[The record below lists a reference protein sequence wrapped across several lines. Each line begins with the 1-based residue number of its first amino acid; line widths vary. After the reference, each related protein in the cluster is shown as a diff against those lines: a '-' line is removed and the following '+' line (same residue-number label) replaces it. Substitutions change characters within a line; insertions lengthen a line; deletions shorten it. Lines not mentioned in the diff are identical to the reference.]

1 MPKVRIPK
9 IVRLAEQ
16 VEEDIRSRGLR
27 AGDPY
32 MNAAELAREL
42 RVSASTANRVLQIL
56 DERGVVER
64 ARKKGTLVSNPS
76 PEGPLRTIKRV
87 HMLTFQASVRPVG
100 VMTDPVIVGIQHK
113 LPGSMVQ
120 FNFLSSVVDADQVR
134 RLLDEARRSPD
145 PVGIVLTRAPFAA
158 QKMVEESGIPTV
170 VHGYLQP
177 SVGKLAWITID
188 YDEIGCLL
196 GRFVRDREAKRVA
209 VVIPE
214 QPLLPG
220 DYRLLDRLREELG
233 QANYG
238 PGDLQIAC
246 LPRDDDAVAAWFS
259 EHVPLGS
266 GRTVVACYRD
276 YHVPG
281 VRKALRKAGVRRAAC
296 DIVAIDEHWSATRK
310 NGGGLARIVSP
321 ASEFEV
327 GAAIAELLL
336 DQLKGRG
343 GKGMHRIFPVELV
356 EGV

>member
-16 VEEDIRSRGLR
+16 VESDIRSRGLQ

-87 HMLTFQASVRPVG
+87 HMLTFQASARPVG

-113 LPGSMVQ
+113 LPGSMIQ
-120 FNFLSSVVDADQVR
+120 FNFLSSVVDAEQVR

-158 QKMVEESGIPTV
+158 QKMVEDSGVPTV

-177 SVGKLAWITID
+177 SVSRLAWITID
-188 YDEIGCLL
+188 YGEIGRLL
-196 GRFVRDREAKRVA
+196 GACVRERNARRVA

-220 DYRLLDRLREELG
+220 DYHLLDRLGSELG
-233 QANYG
+233 QGKYR
-238 PGDLQIAC
+238 PGDLQVGC
-246 LPRDDDAVAAWFS
+246 LPRDDDAVAAWFGA
-259 EHVPLGS
+259 HVALGD

-281 VRKALRKAGVRRAAC
+281 VRKALRKAGVKRDAC
-296 DIVAIDEHWSATRK
+296 DIVVIDEHWSGGRK
-310 NGGGLARIVSP
+310 SGGDVARIVSP
-321 ASEFEV
+321 VSEFDV
-327 GAAIAELLL
+327 GVDIAELLI
-336 DQLKGRG
+336 DQLKRKR
-343 GKGMHRIFPVELV
+343 GKGKHRVFPVELV
-356 EGV
+356 A

>member
-16 VEEDIRSRGLR
+16 VAGDIRSRGLK

-64 ARKKGTLVSNPS
+64 ARKKGTLVSDPS

-87 HMLTFQASVRPVG
+87 HMLTFQASARPVG

-113 LPGSMVQ
+113 LPGSMIQ
-120 FNFLSSVVDADQVR
+120 FNFLSSVVNADHVK

-158 QKMVEESGIPTV
+158 QKMVEESGVPTV

-177 SVGKLAWITID
+177 SIGKLAWITID
-188 YDEIGCLL
+188 YDEIGRLL
-196 GRFVRDREAKRVA
+196 GRFVREQKARRIV

-220 DYRLLDRLREELG
+220 DYRLLARLREELG
-233 QANYG
+233 KGAYG
-238 PGDLQIAC
+238 PGDLHIGC
-246 LPRDDDAVAAWFS
+246 LPRDDDAVAAWLT
-259 EHVPLGS
+259 EHVPLGK
-266 GRTVVACYRD
+266 GRTTVACYRD

-281 VRKALRKAGVRRAAC
+281 VRKALRRAGVRRHEC
-296 DIVAIDEHWSATRK
+296 DIVVIDEHWSAARK
-310 NGGGLARIVSP
+310 NGAGLVRIVSP

-327 GAAIAELLL
+327 GVAIAELLL
-336 DQLKGRG
+336 DQMKGKG
-343 GKGMHRIFPVELV
+343 GAGMHRVFPVELIP
-356 EGV
+356 

>member
-16 VEEDIRSRGLR
+16 VEGDIRARGLQ

-56 DERGVVER
+56 DERGMVER

-100 VMTDPVIVGIQHK
+100 VMTDPVIVGILHK
-113 LPGSMVQ
+113 LPGAMIQ
-120 FNFLSSVVDADQVR
+120 FNFLSSVVDAERVK

-158 QKMVEESGIPTV
+158 QKMIEEAGIPTV

-177 SVGKLAWITID
+177 SVSKLAWITVD
-188 YDEIGCLL
+188 YREIGRLL
-196 GRFVRDREAKRVA
+196 GRFVCARRAQTVA

-220 DYRLLDRLREELG
+220 DCHLLGQLTSELG
-233 QANYG
+233 NGNYR
-238 PGDLQIAC
+238 PGDLRVGC
-246 LPRDDDAVAAWFS
+246 LPKDDDAVAAWFAD
-259 EHVPLGS
+259 HVPLADR
-266 GRTVVACYRD
+266 RTVVACYRD

-281 VRKALRKAGVRRAAC
+281 VRKAVRKAGVKC
-296 DIVAIDEHWSATRK
+296 SDCSIVVIDEHWSANRR
-310 NGGGLARIVSP
+310 NGGGVARIVST
-321 ASEFEV
+321 ASEFDV
-327 GAAIAELLL
+327 GVDIAELLL
-336 DQLKGRG
+336 DQLKGKS
-343 GKGMHRIFPVELV
+343 GKGKHRVFPVDLV
-356 EGV
+356 S